1 MLKARF
7 QYLMEKKGIN
17 RKQLADGLLT
27 LPHLSNLLAERYLLA
42 DDLAGEF
49 GKRLDVAAEYLLQT
63 SDSSHQIL

>member
-49 GKRLDVAAEYLLQT
+49 GKRLDVAA
-63 SDSSHQIL
+63 